1 MSVRRPARDQ
11 TLPTPEATYL
21 NTLHGPTL
29 HAQCRVLYEAGWPLR
44 AIGEALTPQR
54 SRSTVRSWITKPSP
68 TYIRTVPVSAPK
80 LKTPEAYVPRRPASP
95 GIPAA
100 DQTQI
105 QHLAPIARRY
115 RSRMSP
121 RHAAALANDQLTQI
135 CVRLHADNVP
145 VQELA
150 DAAGV
155 TYRAMYR
162 RLGKTA

>member
-1 MSVRRPARDQ
+1 MSTRRPARDQ

-29 HAQCRVLYEAGWPLR
+29 YAQCRVLYDAGWPLR
-44 AIGEALTPQR
+44 AIGEALTPPK
-54 SRSTVRSWITKPSP
+54 SRSTVRSWIIKPTP
-68 TYIRTVPVSAPK
+68 TYVRTAPVSAPS
-80 LKTPEAYVPRRPASP
+80 LKTPEAYTPRRPVSP

-100 DQTQI
+100 DLTQI
-105 QHLAPIARRY
+105 QYLAPIARRY

-121 RHAAALANDQLTQI
+121 RHAAALANDQLTSLTR
-135 CVRLHADNVP
+135 RLHADNVP